1 MTSYELPDLKY
12 DYGALE
18 PHVAGRVMQLH
29 HSKHHAAYVKGLNS
43 ALERLAEARSARDF
57 AAIVGLEKTL
67 AFNLSGH
74 LLHSIFWKNL
84 SPHGGGAPGGA
95 LGSAIDEAFGSFDA
109 ARAQLTAVAGSV
121 QGSGWAILGYEP
133 NGRRL
138 LIQQVYDHHANVGQG
153 VVPLLVMDVWEH
165 AYYLQYENR
174 RGEYIDALWNVIDW
188 EDINRRYGA
197 VSLS

>member
-18 PHVAGRVMQLH
+18 PHVAGRIMQLH

-74 LLHSIFWKNL
+74 LLHSIFWTNL
-84 SPHGGGAPGGA
+84 SPHGGGTPGGP

-109 ARAQLTAVAGSV
+109 ARAQLTAVAESV

-153 VVPLLVMDVWEH
+153 VAPLLVMDVWEH